1 MSSLKLS
8 KILQDV
14 ITQGNYL
21 AALVTDQEGFAIAS
35 ASKDKFNA
43 EMQSAVISLF
53 QRATA
58 QASEQLGE
66 SITSEF
72 TLYFENGTILVSRPF
87 QVNQLHLNL
96 SFLLSDRNQTYRR
109 LMTQTM
115 RAVQNS
121 FEL

>member
-1 MSSLKLS
+1 MSSMELS
-8 KILQDV
+8 KTLQDV
-14 ITQGNYL
+14 ITQGDYL

-43 EMQSAVISLF
+43 DMQSAVISLF

-66 SITSEF
+66 SISSEF

-109 LMTQTM
+109 LMAQTM